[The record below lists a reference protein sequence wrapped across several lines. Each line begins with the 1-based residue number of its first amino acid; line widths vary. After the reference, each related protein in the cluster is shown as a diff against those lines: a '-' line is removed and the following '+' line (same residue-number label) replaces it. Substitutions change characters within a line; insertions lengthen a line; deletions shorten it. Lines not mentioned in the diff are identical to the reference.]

1 MNWRNKSL
9 RRRLALWVIVPLIFV
24 SAVMLKDVRES
35 SRKAANEAYD
45 RVLLGSALAIAER
58 VVIEGSNIVVD
69 VPYVALEMLTSAAQ
83 DRVFYQVVGPKK
95 KFITGYHDL
104 PAVPKR
110 YTPIKNAPVFY
121 DAHFKGNAVRIGAIV
136 RTLSSQKLSARVTIK
151 VAETIEARNA
161 LISELITGAAIR
173 QALLILVAV
182 LIVWIGLGRGLRP
195 LSKLEEALNRRSLED
210 LHPIE
215 HEVPFEV
222 RNLIGAI
229 NHLMERL
236 STNIEAM
243 QRFTANAA
251 HQLRTPLAAIKTQ
264 TEIALRQ
271 DDLAETQGALAHL
284 HDSAKQTTRLVNQLL
299 SLARAA
305 HVEGNLVIENFDIRE
320 VCLNIVS
327 SMVPEAVEKGI
338 DLGFEDN
345 KDPLI
350 INGDPTLFEELIR
363 NLTHNALSYCPSGTQ
378 TSVRVRKENGDA
390 IIEVEDNGPGIP
402 EEYQHKV
409 FERFYRLPSAPSN
422 GSGLGL
428 PIVREIARKHG
439 GEAIIISGRNGK
451 GTLVRVSVS
460 LV

>member
-104 PAVPKR
+104 PAVPRR

-151 VAETIEARNA
+151 VAETMEARNA

-182 LIVWIGLGRGLRP
+182 LIVWIGL
-195 LSKLEEALNRRSLED
+195 EE
-210 LHPIE
+210 
-215 HEVPFEV
+215 V
-222 RNLIGAI
+222 
-229 NHLMERL
+229 
-236 STNIEAM
+236 
-243 QRFTANAA
+243 
-251 HQLRTPLAAIKTQ
+251 
-264 TEIALRQ
+264 
-271 DDLAETQGALAHL
+271 
-284 HDSAKQTTRLVNQLL
+284 
-299 SLARAA
+299 
-305 HVEGNLVIENFDIRE
+305 
-320 VCLNIVS
+320 
-327 SMVPEAVEKGI
+327 
-338 DLGFEDN
+338 
-345 KDPLI
+345 
-350 INGDPTLFEELIR
+350 
-363 NLTHNALSYCPSGTQ
+363 
-378 TSVRVRKENGDA
+378 
-390 IIEVEDNGPGIP
+390 
-402 EEYQHKV
+402 
-409 FERFYRLPSAPSN
+409 
-422 GSGLGL
+422 
-428 PIVREIARKHG
+428 
-439 GEAIIISGRNGK
+439 
-451 GTLVRVSVS
+451 
-460 LV
+460 